1 MFHSCI
7 AGALHCHASK
17 QLYLPADDRNLLIT
31 EGRTFNATLSI
42 KVTRAQARLRNWR
55 AVNRTPPDIFETA
68 SLEHP
73 NAPAAP
79 NCALD
84 WLNFFLADVR
94 DGLGPYL
101 AIYLL
106 AVHQWQPA
114 SIGLVM
120 SLAGISALV
129 AQTPAGAL
137 IDRTTAKRA
146 VLVIAAVLVT
156 GSCLLLPWISSFSGV
171 ALTQTIGS
179 LAGSVFAPAIAAIS
193 LGISGPNAFTRRVG
207 RNETFNHAGNACSA
221 LLAGGL
227 AYLFGPVVV
236 FYLMAAMTVGSVVA
250 VCCVPA
256 TAIDHQLARGLTHG
270 SGGDHNP
277 AGLKVLL
284 HNRTLLI
291 FAACCALFH
300 LANAAMLPLVSQKLS
315 QADLNLATPL
325 TSACIV
331 AAQLVMVPMALLV
344 GTKAER
350 WGRKPFLLAGF
361 FILPLR
367 AVLYTASDNPFWMV
381 AVQLLDG
388 IGAGIFGALFPIV
401 VKDLTEGT
409 GRFNVSLGA
418 LTTVFGLGAALSPG
432 IAGLVVQTAGY
443 DAAFLTLAAI
453 AGAAFVLVLLAL
465 PETQLRTTP
474 LASTVT
480 FFNPYK

>member
-1 MFHSCI
+1 MEPSRP
-7 AGALHCHASK
+7 LAS
-17 QLYLPADDRNLLIT
+17 QHR
-31 EGRTFNATLSI
+31 
-42 KVTRAQARLRNWR
+42 
-55 AVNRTPPDIFETA
+55 
-68 SLEHP
+68 
-73 NAPAAP
+73 
-79 NCALD
+79 ALD

-120 SLAGISALV
+120 SLAGIAALL

-146 VLVIAAVLVT
+146 VVVIAAVLVT
-156 GSCLLLPWISSFSGV
+156 GSCLLLPWISSFTGV
-171 ALTQTIGS
+171 ALTQTVGA

-193 LGISGPNAFTRRVG
+193 LGITGPKAFTARVG
-207 RNETFNHAGNACSA
+207 RNETYNHAGNACSA
-221 LLAGGL
+221 MLAGGL

-236 FYLMAAMTVGSVVA
+236 FYLMAVMTGASIVA
-250 VCCVPA
+250 ASLVPA
-256 TAIDHQLARGLTHG
+256 AAIDHQLARGLAQGPATDEH
-270 SGGDHNP
+270 P
-277 AGLKVLL
+277 AGFKLLL
-284 HNRTLLI
+284 HNRTLLV
-291 FAACCALFH
+291 FAVCCALFH

-315 QADLNLATPL
+315 QVNLQLATPL

-344 GTKAER
+344 GAKAED

-361 FILPLR
+361 LILPLR
-367 AVLYTASDNPFWMV
+367 GALYVLSDNPFWLV

-418 LTTVFGLGAALSPG
+418 LTAVFGLGAALSPG
-432 IAGLVVQTAGY
+432 IAGLVVQAAGY
-443 DAAFLTLAAI
+443 NAAFLTLAVI
-453 AGAAFVLVLLAL
+453 AGAAFTLVLVAL
-465 PETQLRTTP
+465 PETHP
-474 LASTVT
+474 GASPSPSSAPSG
-480 FFNPYK
+480 N